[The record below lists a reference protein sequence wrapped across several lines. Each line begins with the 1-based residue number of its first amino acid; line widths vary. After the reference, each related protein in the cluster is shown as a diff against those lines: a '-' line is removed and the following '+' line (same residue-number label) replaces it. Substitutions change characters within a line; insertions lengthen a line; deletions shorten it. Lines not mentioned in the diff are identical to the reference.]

1 MVVFEEM
8 DTLKAGIIQELEEE
22 LVRILQRWFEK
33 NTTEEEDEENKEKL
47 VDLMRGAD
55 EVLSRWL

>member
-1 MVVFEEM
+1 M

-22 LVRILQRWFEK
+22 LVRILQRWFER
-33 NTTEEEDEENKEKL
+33 NTTEEEDEENKERL
-47 VDLMRGAD
+47 MDLMKGAD